1 MAKTTIHVEVW
12 SDIMCPYC
20 YIGKKFFEK
29 ALTEFHD
36 KIELSVTW
44 KAFQLNQS
52 LPVKGNGFSVKKYL
66 KDILGLPDRELEAS
80 FEQMKQLADE
90 AGVTFNLPNAI
101 AANTRDAHRL
111 IKLAAEKGDA
121 DKAVTLL
128 EKAYF
133 EDAKDYSDYN
143 VLIEIGHEAGL
154 TKSEIVNMLNSNQF
168 SDEVDAD
175 INEAHQLGI
184 DTVPTFLFNRKYAVI
199 GSQPTE
205 AFVQTLE
212 KLSKEN
218 PSANDSI
225 ETKRGKSCSADG
237 VCSL

>member
-1 MAKTTIHVEVW
+1 MAKTTINVEVW

-29 ALTEFHD
+29 AITRIED

-44 KAFQLNQS
+44 KAFQLNRS
-52 LPVKGNGFSVKKYL
+52 LPDKGNGFSVVKYL
-66 KDILGLPDRELEAS
+66 KEMLGLTDEQLKTS

-111 IKLAAEKGDA
+111 IKLAAEKGNA

-133 EDAKDYSDYN
+133 EDAKDYSDYD
-143 VLIEIGHEAGL
+143 VLIEIGQDVGL
-154 TKSEIVNMLNSNQF
+154 TKSEIVDMLNSDRF
-168 SDEVDAD
+168 STEVDAD
-175 INEAHQLGI
+175 IYEAFQLGI
-184 DTVPTFLFNRKYAVI
+184 DTVPTFLFNKKYAVI

-212 KLSKEN
+212 KLCKE
-218 PSANDSI
+218 SVSTNDSI